1 MSSRPLLRPQ
11 QVITNGDMS
20 GDVTSLVT
28 NINMISCVGYTI
40 SWTGTPTGTFSVEV
54 SQDYIQPVGVQP
66 DQLNSGTWVAV
77 NLSVPVVAAG
87 TADTAFIDVDIT
99 GAAYVR
105 LKYTR
110 TSGTGTLNAFI
121 AGKVV

>member
-11 QVITNGDMS
+11 KVIINGDMS
-20 GDVTSLVT
+20 SDVTSLVT
-28 NINMISCVGYTI
+28 NINMISCIGYTI

-54 SQDYIQPVGVQP
+54 SQDYVAPVGVQDEP
-66 DQLNSGTWVAV
+66 LNAGTWVAV
-77 NLSVPVVAAG
+77 NLSVPVVASG
-87 TADTAFIDVDIT
+87 TPDTAFIDVDIT

-110 TSGTGTLNAFI
+110 TSGTGTLNATI
-121 AGKVV
+121 AGKVI

>member
-20 GDVTSLVT
+20 SDVTSLVT

-66 DQLNSGTWVAV
+66 DQLNSGTWVPV
-77 NLSVPVVAAG
+77 TLSTSVAATG
-87 TADTAFIDVDIT
+87 GADTAFIDIDVT

-110 TSGTGTLNAFI
+110 VSGTGTLNATL
-121 AGKVV
+121 AGKVI